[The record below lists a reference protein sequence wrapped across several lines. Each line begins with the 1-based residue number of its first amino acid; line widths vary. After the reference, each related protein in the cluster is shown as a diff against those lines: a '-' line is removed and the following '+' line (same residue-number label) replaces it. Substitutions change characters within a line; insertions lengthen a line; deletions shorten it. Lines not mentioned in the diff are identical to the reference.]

1 MEQRKIK
8 RVLIANRGEIALR
21 IMRTVKEMEL
31 EAVVVYESPDTDAY
45 YVRLADNAILLGEGP
60 RKDYL
65 DVEKIIW
72 AAKKCGADAIHPGY
86 GFLSE
91 NPDLPEA
98 CERAGVIF
106 IGPPAQV
113 MRDLGN
119 KVTARTIAER
129 AGIPSIPG
137 TGNLPH
143 GEAGIAEAF
152 AFASRVGYP
161 VMIKASAGGGG
172 RGIRKVVDEPDLLT
186 QLPLARAE
194 ARSAF
199 NDDGIYLEKCIE
211 SPRHVEIQILADE
224 HGNIIHLGSRDCS
237 IQRRH
242 QKLLEI
248 APADLPGSVLEAM
261 YGAAIAAARESRYI
275 NAGTVEFLVD
285 AKTHEFWFMEINTR
299 LQVEHTVTEEIT
311 GIDIV
316 REQIRIAEGQ
326 QVNIP
331 PERIHLHGK
340 AIQVRINAE
349 DPKNNFM
356 PEGGKRVEVYQSPGG
371 PGVRLDGAVYQGY
384 RIPTEYDSLLVKMTV
399 RGYDWEQTLQRL
411 KRALQGFVI
420 VGPKTTIPFY
430 LAICQEPDFRQ
441 GKFDTSYLET
451 HPEVFSYPEPERE
464 IAKLGKL
471 IAEIHARKINKYA
484 Y

>member
-1 MEQRKIK
+1 METKRIN

-31 EAVVVYESPDTDAY
+31 EAVVVYEVPDTDAY

-72 AAKKCGADAIHPGY
+72 AAKKCGANAIHPGY

-113 MRDLGN
+113 MKDLGN
-119 KVTARTIAER
+119 KVMARTIAQR

-137 TGNLPH
+137 TGNLPR
-143 GEAGIAEAF
+143 GEAGITEAF
-152 AFASRVGYP
+152 AFATRVGYP
-161 VMIKASAGGGG
+161 VMIKASSGGGG

-248 APADLPGSVLEAM
+248 APADLPENVLSAM
-261 YGAAIAAARESRYI
+261 YDARCRGHE
-275 NAGTVEFLVD
+275 NLV
-285 AKTHEFWFMEINTR
+285 M
-299 LQVEHTVTEEIT
+299 
-311 GIDIV
+311 
-316 REQIRIAEGQ
+316 
-326 QVNIP
+326 
-331 PERIHLHGK
+331 
-340 AIQVRINAE
+340 
-349 DPKNNFM
+349 
-356 PEGGKRVEVYQSPGG
+356 
-371 PGVRLDGAVYQGY
+371 
-384 RIPTEYDSLLVKMTV
+384 
-399 RGYDWEQTLQRL
+399 
-411 KRALQGFVI
+411 
-420 VGPKTTIPFY
+420 
-430 LAICQEPDFRQ
+430 
-441 GKFDTSYLET
+441 
-451 HPEVFSYPEPERE
+451 
-464 IAKLGKL
+464 
-471 IAEIHARKINKYA
+471 
-484 Y
+484 